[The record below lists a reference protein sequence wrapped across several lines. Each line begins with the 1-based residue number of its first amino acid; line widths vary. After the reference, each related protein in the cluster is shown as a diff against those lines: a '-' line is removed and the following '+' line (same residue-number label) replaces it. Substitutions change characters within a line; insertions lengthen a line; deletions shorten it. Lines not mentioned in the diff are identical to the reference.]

1 LLERA
6 RKRSVRTDNLEQ
18 ENIKMKAIGLK
29 SNRIRVFTCAVVAT
43 LLLSGCLHCPEEVK
57 MGRHNARSSGSKI
70 KLIYD
75 GDIGPDPCDFSTI
88 SMLHEYHNKGMIEL
102 VGVIGATPDPY
113 LASTFSIYNQIYGND
128 IPIGSFNNAPGGVD
142 FSDEVRKMYYDGISR
157 WCHADQNKAIYEK
170 FGNGE
175 TKRADD
181 VPNPVELYRKLLS
194 EASDNSI
201 TIYAAG
207 QLFNFPALF
216 ASGAD
221 QYSPL
226 SGEELLRT
234 KLKEFVFMG
243 GYFPV
248 SSEFPPYRASHGA
261 EYNWWALGN
270 RETTRT
276 TINTLV
282 KMEKPITYVGFEVG
296 VRIRVGKEMA
306 RRLGRDH
313 PTTESFYLYRA
324 TARIPRDAKEKGPQL
339 KSNNPAFDEL
349 ALFYAVEG
357 GVGEY
362 FGKVQGRVEI
372 DENGANT
379 WVSGDGNESYI
390 TLLPGVEKRLR
401 ETITDRITGHF

>member
-1 LLERA
+1 MSR
-6 RKRSVRTDNLEQ
+6 N
-18 ENIKMKAIGLK
+18 
-29 SNRIRVFTCAVVAT
+29 
-43 LLLSGCLHCPEEVK
+43 
-57 MGRHNARSSGSKI
+57 NAEPSGSKI

-75 GDIGPDPCDFSTI
+75 GDIGPDPCDFSTL

-102 VGVIGATPDPY
+102 VGVMGATPDPY
-113 LASTFSIYNQIYGND
+113 LASTFSIYNQVYGND

-142 FSDEVRKMYYDGISR
+142 FSDEVRKMYYGVISR
-157 WCHADQNKAIYEK
+157 FCHADQNKAIYEK
-170 FGNGE
+170 FGNSE

-181 VPNPVELYRKLLS
+181 VPNPIELYRKLLS

-226 SGEELLRT
+226 SGEELLR
-234 KLKEFVFMG
+234 KKVKEFVFMG

-248 SSEFPPYRASHGA
+248 SSAFALYRATGGA

-270 RETTRT
+270 KNTTKET
-276 TINTLV
+276 IPTLV
-282 KMEKPITYVGFEVG
+282 TMEKPVTYIGFEVG
-296 VRIRVGKEMA
+296 AKVLVGKEMA

-313 PTTESFYLYRA
+313 PTTESFYLYRR
-324 TARIPRDAKEKGPQL
+324 TARIPEDAEEKEPQL
-339 KSNNPAFDEL
+339 TANNAAFDEL
-349 ALFYAVEG
+349 ALFHAVEG
-357 GVGEY
+357 GIGEY
-362 FGKVQGRVEI
+362 FGRVQGRVQI

-379 WVSGDGNESYI
+379 WVSGEGNERYI
-390 TLLPGVEKRLR
+390 TLLPGVEKKLV
-401 ETITDRITGHF
+401 EVITDRITGHF